1 MITEHALLPVVAGQE
16 EQFEAAF
23 ARAQTIIASMPGF
36 QGLTLA
42 RCMERPSTY
51 LLLVNWARL
60 EDHTDGFR
68 ASAEYQEWRELLH
81 RFYDPFPVVEHFQTV
96 SVVDQ

>member
-1 MITEHALLPVVAGQE
+1 MITEHALLPVIAGQE
-16 EQFEAAF
+16 HQFEAAF

-68 ASAEYQEWRELLH
+68 GSAEYQEWRKLLH
-81 RFYDPFPVVEHFQTV
+81 RFYEPFPVVEHFQTV
-96 SVVDQ
+96 TVVGQ